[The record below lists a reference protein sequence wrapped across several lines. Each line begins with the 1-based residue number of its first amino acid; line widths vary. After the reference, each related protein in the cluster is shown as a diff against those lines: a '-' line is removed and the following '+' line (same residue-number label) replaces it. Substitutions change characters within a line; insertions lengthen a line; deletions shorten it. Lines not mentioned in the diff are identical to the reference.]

1 MYSAGAVGKENQAI
15 GKSVGGNT
23 TKIHRVVDAYGLR
36 IEFDLTGGEVQD
48 SKAAPELIV
57 RLALAG
63 SMIAD
68 KSYDKLKRNYPLNAG
83 NGTLYVGSTSDRIK
97 RVWEH
102 KNKVIPSRFTAQYN
116 VHMLVY

>member
-48 SKAAPELIV
+48 SKAGPELIV
-57 RLALAG
+57 R
-63 SMIAD
+63 
-68 KSYDKLKRNYPLNAG
+68 
-83 NGTLYVGSTSDRIK
+83 
-97 RVWEH
+97 
-102 KNKVIPSRFTAQYN
+102 
-116 VHMLVY
+116 MLVY